1 MRKQT
6 DLAKVK
12 QTALALLSTEINET
26 SYSPMIVKHPFTD
39 TGVSAIPDGK
49 GGVEM
54 IDLTED
60 DAQLKW
66 RQSMARQI
74 DKADNA
80 YAIYMMV
87 TNLVTVANEFA
98 YNYVWHGEKSGKFLK
113 LCGEQYGA
121 VFDETDF
128 IEYLNTVLYP
138 DKPSKKIKT
147 FQAADD
153 EDVPEE
159 YRKYPYYNF

>member
-6 DLAKVK
+6 NLAKVK
-12 QTALALLSTEINET
+12 QTALTLLSTEINET
-26 SYSPMIVKHPFTD
+26 PYSPMIVKHPFTD

-60 DAQLKW
+60 DAQLRW

-80 YAIYMMV
+80 YAIY
-87 TNLVTVANEFA
+87 NCSQSEFKKA
-98 YNYVWHGEKSGKFLK
+98 ITFCWVIAFYYV
-113 LCGEQYGA
+113 LC
-121 VFDETDF
+121 FDRMNVLLLIPV
-128 IEYLNTVLYP
+128 IEV
-138 DKPSKKIKT
+138 IC
-147 FQAADD
+147 
-153 EDVPEE
+153 
-159 YRKYPYYNF
+159 R

>member
-6 DLAKVK
+6 NLAEVK
-12 QTALALLSTEINET
+12 LTALALLSTEINET
-26 SYSPMIVKHPFTD
+26 PYSPMIVKHPFTD

-60 DAQLKW
+60 DAQLRW

-80 YAIYMMV
+80 YAIY
-87 TNLVTVANEFA
+87 THHNLASNVRTSR
-98 YNYVWHGEKSGKFLK
+98 K
-113 LCGEQYGA
+113 
-121 VFDETDF
+121 
-128 IEYLNTVLYP
+128 
-138 DKPSKKIKT
+138 
-147 FQAADD
+147 
-153 EDVPEE
+153 E
-159 YRKYPYYNF
+159 YRYICA